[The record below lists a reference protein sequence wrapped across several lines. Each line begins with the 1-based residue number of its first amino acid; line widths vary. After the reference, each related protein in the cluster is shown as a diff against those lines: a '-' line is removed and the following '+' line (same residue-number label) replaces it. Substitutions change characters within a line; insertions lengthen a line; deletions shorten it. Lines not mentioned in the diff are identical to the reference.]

1 MQLYLRDI
9 LAHLH
14 IYRIGIF
21 RCLKGPLFGIAVPS
35 FGKENKTHLNLV
47 KIMNE
52 NFQLLGM
59 PKTALLHYSTWS
71 RHLPFYEIFMN
82 FIKNYSVIFIIR
94 LFLDPIMIQR
104 DNRQDLII
112 VTRKVYLLQNLSAMV
127 EQCQGIFY
135 SYLLE
140 RVQDAPPVSTIL
152 TCTKH
157 L

>member
-21 RCLKGPLFGIAVPS
+21 RCLKRPLFRIAVPS

-52 NFQLLGM
+52 RKQLLGL
-59 PKTALLHYSTWS
+59 PQTALLHYSTWS

-94 LFLDPIMIQR
+94 LFLYPMIIQR
-104 DNRQDLII
+104 DNRQDLILVGSI
-112 VTRKVYLLQNLSAMV
+112 AYLLHNLSAMV
-127 EQCQGIFY
+127 EQCQGIFN
-135 SYLLE
+135 SYLLVK
-140 RVQDAPPVSTIL
+140 VQDALPVSTIL